1 MVLLTMTPIIVEGLR
16 NAETPPMTTGAV
28 VSEGIHENAALGP
41 GYNDPGAIE
50 NEIQDSKKGE
60 DIQTTHIPGPE
71 ITTQQNSSSE
81 PSLQDPKPGNPI
93 SHHQIVALSRQLKS
107 INATPCHLDA
117 LLRGSHV
124 YIPPPPPKPTQT
136 PEYKTLMARLRRD
149 AEEREYVRLTKPA
162 PASET
167 YSRNLPATSPA
178 FAFASTEAY
187 IEASPDDEITYDDV
201 NRQLTLILNVLIS
214 IIACSAALWMVS
226 KWWSTP
232 ARLALSFAG
241 SLIVAVAEVG
251 VYFGYIRKVK
261 ESVMEEKAV
270 KEVRELVD
278 TWVANPSDNSRS
290 QAEVGKETTLLKGR
304 DNEAVR
310 RRMKNTKEDQLT
322 IPHQHNP
329 IPLENRIWLPRRP
342 KTPTSS
348 STPTIPLDF
357 PAYETSGHKTYLD
370 YQNHKNEHGLAGH
383 RSEKSEVHAT
393 PKDALDEIA
402 SKSWLEN
409 PWVKVLMWVLIVI
422 AAYRLYLR
430 VLG

>member
-1 MVLLTMTPIIVEGLR
+1 MVLLTMTPVIVEGLR
-16 NAETPPMTTGAV
+16 KVETSPMTTGAV
-28 VSEGIHENAALGP
+28 SEGIHKDVALAP
-41 GYNDPGAIE
+41 GSNETDAIE
-50 NEIQDSKKGE
+50 NEIQDFEKGKE
-60 DIQTTHIPGPE
+60 TQTAHMPAPG
-71 ITTQQNSSSE
+71 IASQQNSSSE

-93 SHHQIVALSRQLKS
+93 SHLQIVALSRQLKS
-107 INATPCHLDA
+107 INAISYHLDA

-136 PEYKTLMARLRRD
+136 PEYKALMARLRRH
-149 AEEREYVRLTKPA
+149 AEEREYVRLTKAA

-201 NRQLTLILNVLIS
+201 NRQLTLILNVVIS

-232 ARLALSFAG
+232 ARLALSFTG
-241 SLIVAVAEVG
+241 SLVVAVAEVG

-278 TWVANPSDNSRS
+278 TWVASPSDNNTIH
-290 QAEVGKETTLLKGR
+290 AEDVKETTLLKGK

-310 RRMKNTKEDQLT
+310 RRTKSTKEDQ
-322 IPHQHNP
+322 
-329 IPLENRIWLPRRP
+329 
-342 KTPTSS
+342 S
-348 STPTIPLDF
+348 
-357 PAYETSGHKTYLD
+357 
-370 YQNHKNEHGLAGH
+370 
-383 RSEKSEVHAT
+383 
-393 PKDALDEIA
+393 
-402 SKSWLEN
+402 
-409 PWVKVLMWVLIVI
+409 
-422 AAYRLYLR
+422 
-430 VLG
+430 

>member
-1 MVLLTMTPIIVEGLR
+1 MVLLTMTPVIVEGLR
-16 NAETPPMTTGAV
+16 NVETSTMTTGAV
-28 VSEGIHENAALGP
+28 ASQGIHEDAALAP
-41 GYNDPGAIE
+41 GSNEAGAIKTD
-50 NEIQDSKKGE
+50 IQDSRRGE
-60 DIQTTHIPGPE
+60 ETQTAQIPQSE
-71 ITTQQNSSSE
+71 IISQQNPSSE

-93 SHHQIVALSRQLKS
+93 SHLQIVALSRQLKS
-107 INATPCHLDA
+107 INAIPCHLDA

-136 PEYKTLMARLRRD
+136 PEYKALMARLRRD
-149 AEEREYVRLTKPA
+149 AEERDYVRLTKPA

-201 NRQLTLILNVLIS
+201 TRQLTLILNVLVS

-241 SLIVAVAEVG
+241 SILVAVAEVG

-270 KEVRELVD
+270 KEVREVVD
-278 TWVANPSDNSRS
+278 TWVANPNDNNTS
-290 QAEVGKETTLLKGR
+290 QVEEGKETMLLKGK

-310 RRMKNTKEDQLT
+310 RRTKNSKEGQ
-322 IPHQHNP
+322 
-329 IPLENRIWLPRRP
+329 
-342 KTPTSS
+342 S
-348 STPTIPLDF
+348 
-357 PAYETSGHKTYLD
+357 
-370 YQNHKNEHGLAGH
+370 
-383 RSEKSEVHAT
+383 
-393 PKDALDEIA
+393 
-402 SKSWLEN
+402 
-409 PWVKVLMWVLIVI
+409 
-422 AAYRLYLR
+422 
-430 VLG
+430 

>member
-1 MVLLTMTPIIVEGLR
+1 MFVWQKLDFEHHKCFGPTHPDDKTRINYSSVALSSALQSSVVHLQIQKHRCTLTTLFWLQSYNSVDMVLLTMTPVIVEGLR
-16 NAETPPMTTGAV
+16 NVETSPMITGA
-28 VSEGIHENAALGP
+28 VSEGIHKDVALAP
-41 GYNDPGAIE
+41 GSNETGAIE
-50 NEIQDSKKGE
+50 NEIQNSEKGKE
-60 DIQTTHIPGPE
+60 IQTAHMP
-71 ITTQQNSSSE
+71 E

-93 SHHQIVALSRQLKS
+93 SHLQIVALSRQLKS
-107 INATPCHLDA
+107 INAIPYHLDA

-136 PEYKTLMARLRRD
+136 PEYKALMARLRRD
-149 AEEREYVRLTKPA
+149 AEEREYVRLTKAA

-201 NRQLTLILNVLIS
+201 NRQLTLILNVVIS

-232 ARLALSFAG
+232 ARLALSFTG
-241 SLIVAVAEVG
+241 SLVVAVAEVG

-278 TWVANPSDNSRS
+278 TWVANPSDNNTI
-290 QAEVGKETTLLKGR
+290 QVEDGKQTTLLKGK

-310 RRMKNTKEDQLT
+310 RRTKSTKEDQ
-322 IPHQHNP
+322 
-329 IPLENRIWLPRRP
+329 
-342 KTPTSS
+342 S
-348 STPTIPLDF
+348 
-357 PAYETSGHKTYLD
+357 
-370 YQNHKNEHGLAGH
+370 
-383 RSEKSEVHAT
+383 
-393 PKDALDEIA
+393 
-402 SKSWLEN
+402 
-409 PWVKVLMWVLIVI
+409 
-422 AAYRLYLR
+422 
-430 VLG
+430 

>member
-1 MVLLTMTPIIVEGLR
+1 MVLLTMTPVIVEGLR
-16 NAETPPMTTGAV
+16 NVETSPMTTGAV
-28 VSEGIHENAALGP
+28 SEGIHKDIALAP
-41 GYNDPGAIE
+41 GSNETGAIE
-50 NEIQDSKKGE
+50 NEIQDPEKGKE
-60 DIQTTHIPGPE
+60 IQTAHMPEPE
-71 ITTQQNSSSE
+71 ITSQQNSSSE

-93 SHHQIVALSRQLKS
+93 SHLQIVALSRQLKS
-107 INATPCHLDA
+107 INAIPYHLDA

-136 PEYKTLMARLRRD
+136 PEYKALMARLRRD
-149 AEEREYVRLTKPA
+149 AEEREYVRLTKAA

-201 NRQLTLILNVLIS
+201 NRQLTLILNVVIS

-232 ARLALSFAG
+232 ARLALSFTG
-241 SLIVAVAEVG
+241 SLVVAVAEVG

-278 TWVANPSDNSRS
+278 TWVANPSDNNTI
-290 QAEVGKETTLLKGR
+290 QAEDVVKETTLLKGK

-310 RRMKNTKEDQLT
+310 RRTKNTKEDQ
-322 IPHQHNP
+322 
-329 IPLENRIWLPRRP
+329 
-342 KTPTSS
+342 S
-348 STPTIPLDF
+348 
-357 PAYETSGHKTYLD
+357 
-370 YQNHKNEHGLAGH
+370 
-383 RSEKSEVHAT
+383 
-393 PKDALDEIA
+393 
-402 SKSWLEN
+402 
-409 PWVKVLMWVLIVI
+409 
-422 AAYRLYLR
+422 
-430 VLG
+430 